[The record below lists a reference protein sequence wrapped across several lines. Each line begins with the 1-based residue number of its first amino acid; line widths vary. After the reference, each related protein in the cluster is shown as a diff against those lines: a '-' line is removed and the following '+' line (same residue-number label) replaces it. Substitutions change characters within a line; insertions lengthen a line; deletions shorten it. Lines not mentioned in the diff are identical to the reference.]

1 MLPHP
6 CVQALAGCARFD
18 WDSRSLAC
26 TFYSLSSPRE
36 GMVSGQA
43 YCQVSPAPATCPRL
57 VLQLSTEERGVELR
71 RCTPGFIYFYSLY
84 LFSS

>member
-43 YCQVSPAPATCPRL
+43 YCQVSPALATCPACGMH
-57 VLQLSTEERGVELR
+57 LQGKTSRNKALEKLALKLI
-71 RCTPGFIYFYSLY
+71 C
-84 LFSS
+84 